1 MTDHGR
7 LLSIK
12 EIMVSLLDSEDFLD
26 TKFLGLFQLKD
37 FCTNNVTRAEKARDN
52 IYGLNFESHEI
63 VPAIELRQAN
73 MVFPNCLLIKEGG
86 LVIEKEILETIK

>member
-1 MTDHGR
+1 
-7 LLSIK
+7 
-12 EIMVSLLDSEDFLD
+12 MVSLLDSEDFLD
-26 TKFLGLFQLKD
+26 TKFLSLFQLKD
-37 FCTNNVTRAEKARDN
+37 FCSNNVTREEKARNN

-73 MVFPNCLLIKEGG
+73 MIFPTCLLVKEGG